1 MVGIA
6 VLPVLAFVI
15 LTRLFKLSGDFF
27 IWVKIKDNMY
37 PPCKAVKIRK
47 KLDIVLLV
55 LTIARDAH

>member
-1 MVGIA
+1 MI
-6 VLPVLAFVI
+6 LA
-15 LTRLFKLSGDFF
+15 RLFKLSGDFF